1 MDVSNTTTNGPDG
14 FPISP
19 SDRIV
24 AAHLRLNDFL
34 IADTPRDPSQT
45 PLDGGSWKKL
55 PKRQI
60 VDQIEAVLRRLAWL
74 FDHDAELANAHIAR
88 LRLTQLL
95 RVLYTVKLPCT
106 EADLRMMLDL
116 TTPLLGRIAPDGPL
130 AYVAAYLKGEDLTPE
145 LCQRLR
151 EFASHL
157 REEMSCG
164 QASMQS
170 IRQTLHVVLW
180 LDEWEPLD
188 PARCWSEIVRRDFR
202 AMVGVRRAAWRR
214 LLKQIRGNAPTRM
227 PAGWVRDAEA
237 RLNEVGVADFR
248 EQLCVWFAPF
258 CSGQPL
264 PLSVAGSHVLKGLIW
279 YAALTRDEDVKA
291 CALGLLDV
299 KWKQKRNVEKS
310 MVALEVFGIEKKDL
324 IARRLINDEP
334 RAARNL
340 IDRFMQSRFVTTAD
354 RFVADDDR
362 DVIIVQGDLHFYRLF
377 RSARRIERAGDNA
390 VLELDWHALPD
401 SFRLTISQ
409 ACDSEEQL
417 RRRGLLLMQDATYGR
432 CFRVVT

>member
-1 MDVSNTTTNGPDG
+1 
-14 FPISP
+14 
-19 SDRIV
+19 
-24 AAHLRLNDFL
+24 
-34 IADTPRDPSQT
+34 
-45 PLDGGSWKKL
+45 L

-60 VDQIEAVLRRLAWL
+60 VDQIEAILRRLAWL
-74 FDHDAELANAHIAR
+74 SDHDAELANAHVAR

-116 TTPLLGRIAPDGPL
+116 TTPLLDRIAPDGPI
-130 AYVAAYLKGEDLTPE
+130 AYVTAYLKEGDLTPE
-145 LCQRLR
+145 LCHCLR

-157 REEMSCG
+157 HEEMSCG

-170 IRQTLHVVLW
+170 LRQTLHMLLW
-180 LDEWEPLD
+180 LDEWEPLE

-202 AMVGVRRAAWRR
+202 AMAGARRATWRR

-227 PAGWVRDAEA
+227 PAGWARDAEA

-279 YAALTRDEDVKA
+279 YAALTRNEDVKA

-324 IARRLINDEP
+324 IARRLVKDEP
-334 RAARNL
+334 RAARDL

-354 RFVADDDR
+354 RFVADDDG
-362 DVIIVQGDLHFYRLF
+362 DVIIVQGDLYFYRLF

-401 SFRLTISQ
+401 SFRLTISR